1 MDTMNNESKEEL
13 SNIVKEYL
21 SIDNELKK
29 LSIAV
34 KERKIKQKKLSELI
48 LTNMKSNDI
57 HHINI
62 KNGVLI
68 YKEKESFKGL
78 NKTTL
83 QSGLSI
89 VFNND
94 EDKVSDASKTILDS
108 RPRITKI
115 SLQHKKF

>member
-1 MDTMNNESKEEL
+1 
-13 SNIVKEYL
+13 
-21 SIDNELKK
+21 
-29 LSIAV
+29 
-34 KERKIKQKKLSELI
+34 
-48 LTNMKSNDI
+48 
-57 HHINI
+57 
-62 KNGVLI
+62 